1 MTRYRKKTIN
11 KVTLTKILRDKRM
24 NWQKNIILAAI
35 GVVVWLLV
43 VRWSGFE
50 GIQPIQ
56 SVADQ
61 QSPIPVEM
69 RYPSES
75 TTTSTLPSLAV
86 EPVIK
91 ETFVG
96 SEHQYVTVKTDVI
109 EVTLDTLGGDIVEV
123 KLLNNL
129 TAMEV
134 DGGQPITLLTRSN
147 GDLFVAESGLI
158 GKDGTDTASGRP
170 QFSSVSSSYEL
181 LEGESS
187 LNVDLVYVQNGI
199 DIIKRFEFKPSDYQ
213 IGIRYLINN
222 STQAPWTATFFGQ
235 FKRDDHEPDSSASA
249 GMKPYLGAALREQD
263 QNYSKY
269 TFSDIEDDSV
279 KSSIKGG
286 WLAFVQHYF
295 VSAWVLPADQKN
307 RYSLR
312 KLSGQDVYLMAV
324 TGEKIDVAAGTQGE
338 YKVDLYVGPKDQATL
353 KELAEHLDLTID
365 YGFLW
370 MLAKPIF
377 ALLEIIHNILGNWGW
392 SIILLTIFIKI
403 LLYPLSAASLRS
415 MAKMRKLQP
424 DMARIKE
431 LHSDDRQKAGQEQM
445 ALFKKHQVNPLGGC
459 FPMLLQMPVFIAL
472 YWVLSESV
480 EIRHSPWIFWIQD
493 LSAKDPLFILPL
505 IMGAS
510 MYLMQKLQ
518 PTPTDPMQAKV
529 FQFMPIMF
537 TFFFIMFPAGL
548 VLYWTVNNLLSILQ
562 QWYVNR
568 QIAAK

>member
-1 MTRYRKKTIN
+1 
-11 KVTLTKILRDKRM
+11 M

-35 GVVVWLLV
+35 GVVIWLLV

-50 GIQPIQ
+50 GIQPVQ
-56 SVADQ
+56 PVADQ
-61 QSPIPVEM
+61 QSQIPVQTQ
-69 RYPSES
+69 YPNES
-75 TTTSTLPSLAV
+75 TGTSTLPSLAD

-91 ETFVG
+91 ETFVD
-96 SEHQYVTVKTDVI
+96 SEHQYISVKTDVI
-109 EVTLDTLGGDIVEV
+109 EVTLDTRGGDIVEV
-123 KLLNNL
+123 KLLKNL
-129 TAMEV
+129 TEMAV

-158 GKDGTDTASGRP
+158 GKDGTDTAKGRP
-170 QFSSVSSSYEL
+170 QFSSLSSSYEL

-187 LNVDLVYVQNGI
+187 LNVDLVYAQNGV
-199 DIIKRFEFKPSDYQ
+199 DITKRFEFKPSDYQ
-213 IGIRYLINN
+213 IGISYLINN
-222 STQAPWTATFFGQ
+222 PTLDPWSATFFGQ
-235 FKRDDHEPDSSASA
+235 FKRDDHEPESGASA

-263 QNYSKY
+263 HNYAKY
-269 TFSDIEDDSV
+269 SFSDIEDDSV
-279 KSSIKGG
+279 KSSITGG

-295 VSAWVLPADQKN
+295 VSAWVLPADQKSS
-307 RYSLR
+307 YSLR

-324 TGEKIDVAAGTQGE
+324 TGERIDVAAGSQGE
-338 YKVDLYVGPKDQATL
+338 YRVDLYVGPKDQATL
-353 KELAEHLDLTID
+353 KELAEYLDLTID

-392 SIILLTIFIKI
+392 SIILLTLFIKI

-415 MAKMRKLQP
+415 MAKMRSLQP
-424 DMARIKE
+424 EMARIKE

>member
-1 MTRYRKKTIN
+1 
-11 KVTLTKILRDKRM
+11 M

-35 GVVVWLLV
+35 AVVVWLLV
-43 VRWSGFE
+43 VRWSNFE
-50 GIQPIQ
+50 GIQPVQ
-56 SVADQ
+56 PVADEQ
-61 QSPIPVEM
+61 TQIPVQTQ
-69 RYPSES
+69 YPNQS
-75 TTTSTLPSLAV
+75 TGTSTLPSLIE

-96 SEHQYVTVKTDVI
+96 SEHQYISVKTDVI
-109 EVTLDTLGGDIVEV
+109 DVTIDTLGGDVVEV
-123 KLLNNL
+123 KLLKNL
-129 TAMEV
+129 TKMAVE
-134 DGGQPITLLTRSN
+134 GGQPITLLTRSN

-158 GKDGTDTASGRP
+158 GKNGTDTASGRP
-170 QFSSVSSSYEL
+170 QFSAASSSYEL
-181 LEGESS
+181 LEGDSS
-187 LNVDLVYVQNGI
+187 LNVDLVYTQNGVEI
-199 DIIKRFEFKPSDYQ
+199 TKRYEFKASDYQ
-213 IGIRYLINN
+213 IGLTYLINN
-222 STQAPWTATFFGQ
+222 PTPEPWSATFFGQ
-235 FKRDDHEPDSSASA
+235 FKRDNHEPESSAST
-249 GMKPYLGAALREQD
+249 GMKPFLGAALREQD
-263 QNYSKY
+263 QNYAKY
-269 TFSDIEDDSV
+269 SFSDIEDDAS
-279 KSSIKGG
+279 KSSFEGG

-295 VSAWVLPADQKN
+295 VSAWVPPSDQKN

-312 KLSGQDVYLMAV
+312 KLSGQDIYLMAF
-324 TGEKIDVAAGTQGE
+324 TGEKINVEAGGEGE
-338 YKVDLYVGPKDQATL
+338 YKVDLYVGPKNQAVL
-353 KELAEHLDLTID
+353 KELAEYLDLTID

-377 ALLEIIHNILGNWGW
+377 ALLDIIHNVLGNWGW
-392 SIILLTIFIKI
+392 AIILLTVVIKI
-403 LLYPLSAASLRS
+403 ILYPLSAASLRS
-415 MAKMRKLQP
+415 MAKMRSLQP
-424 DMARIKE
+424 EMARIKE
-431 LHSDDRQKAGQEQM
+431 LYGDDRQKAGQEQM
-445 ALFKKHQVNPLGGC
+445 ALFKKHKVNPLGGC

>member
-1 MTRYRKKTIN
+1 
-11 KVTLTKILRDKRM
+11 M

-43 VRWSGFE
+43 VRWSDFE

-56 SVADQ
+56 SVVDQ
-61 QSPIPVEM
+61 QSQIPVEM
-69 RYPSES
+69 QYPSES
-75 TTTSTLPSLAV
+75 TGTSTLPSLAV

-129 TAMEV
+129 TAMAV

-187 LNVDLVYVQNGI
+187 LNVDLVYIQNGV

-222 STQAPWTATFFGQ
+222 PTQAPWAATFFGQ
-235 FKRDDHEPDSSASA
+235 FKRDDHEPESSASA

-324 TGEKIDVAAGTQGE
+324 TGEKIDVAAGGQGE

>member
-1 MTRYRKKTIN
+1 
-11 KVTLTKILRDKRM
+11 M

-35 GVVVWLLV
+35 GVVIWLLV
-43 VRWSGFE
+43 VRWSGIE
-50 GIQPIQ
+50 GIQPVQ
-56 SVADQ
+56 PVADQ
-61 QSPIPVEM
+61 QSQIPIQM
-69 RYPSES
+69 QYPNES
-75 TTTSTLPSLAV
+75 TATSTLPSLAD

-91 ETFVG
+91 ETYVD
-96 SEHQYVTVKTDVI
+96 SEHQYISVKTDVI

-123 KLLNNL
+123 KLLKNL
-129 TAMEV
+129 TEMAV
-134 DGGQPITLLTRSN
+134 DGGQPITLLTRSS

-158 GKDGTDTASGRP
+158 GKDGTDTAKGRP
-170 QFSSVSSSYEL
+170 QFNSVSSSYEL

-187 LNVDLVYVQNGI
+187 LNVDLVYVQNGV
-199 DIIKRFEFKPSDYQ
+199 DIVKRFEFKPSNYQ
-213 IGIRYLINN
+213 IGISYLINN
-222 STQAPWTATFFGQ
+222 PTSASWSATFYGQ
-235 FKRDDHEPDSSASA
+235 FKRDDHEPESSASA

-263 QNYSKY
+263 QNYAKY
-269 TFSDIEDDSV
+269 SFSDMEDDTV
-279 KSSIKGG
+279 KSSIEGG

-295 VSAWVLPADQKN
+295 VSAWVLPSDEKN

-312 KLSGQDVYLMAV
+312 KLSGQDIYLMAV
-324 TGEKIDVAAGTQGE
+324 TGERIDVAAGSQGE
-338 YKVDLYVGPKDQATL
+338 YRVDLYVGPKDQATL
-353 KELAEHLDLTID
+353 KELAEYLDLTID

-377 ALLEIIHNILGNWGW
+377 ALLEIIHNVLGNWGW
-392 SIILLTIFIKI
+392 SIILLTLFIKI

-415 MAKMRKLQP
+415 MAKMRSLQP
-424 DMARIKE
+424 EMARIKE

>member
-1 MTRYRKKTIN
+1 
-11 KVTLTKILRDKRM
+11 M

-35 GVVVWLLV
+35 AVVVWLLV
-43 VRWSGFE
+43 VRWSNFE
-50 GIQPIQ
+50 GIQPVQ
-56 SVADQ
+56 PVADEQ
-61 QSPIPVEM
+61 TQIPVQTQ
-69 RYPSES
+69 YPNQS
-75 TTTSTLPSLAV
+75 TGTSTLPSLIE

-96 SEHQYVTVKTDVI
+96 SEHQYISVKTDVI
-109 EVTLDTLGGDIVEV
+109 DVTIDTLGGDVVEV
-123 KLLNNL
+123 KLLKNL
-129 TAMEV
+129 TKMAVE
-134 DGGQPITLLTRSN
+134 GGQPITLLTRSN

-158 GKDGTDTASGRP
+158 GKNGTDTVSGRP
-170 QFSSVSSSYEL
+170 QFSAASSSYEL
-181 LEGESS
+181 LEGDSS
-187 LNVDLVYVQNGI
+187 LNVDLVYSQNGVEI
-199 DIIKRFEFKPSDYQ
+199 TKRYEFKASDYQ
-213 IGIRYLINN
+213 IGLTYLINN
-222 STQAPWTATFFGQ
+222 PTPEPWSATFFGQ
-235 FKRDDHEPDSSASA
+235 FKRDNHEPESSAST
-249 GMKPYLGAALREQD
+249 GMKPFLGAALREQD
-263 QNYSKY
+263 QNYAKY
-269 TFSDIEDDSV
+269 SFSDIEDDAS
-279 KSSIKGG
+279 KSSFEGG

-295 VSAWVLPADQKN
+295 VSAWVPPSDQKN

-312 KLSGQDVYLMAV
+312 KLSGQDIYLMAF
-324 TGEKIDVAAGTQGE
+324 TGEKINVEAGGEGE
-338 YKVDLYVGPKDQATL
+338 YKVDLYVGPKNQAVL
-353 KELAEHLDLTID
+353 KELAEYLDLTID

-377 ALLEIIHNILGNWGW
+377 ALLDIIHNVLGNWGW
-392 SIILLTIFIKI
+392 AIILLTVVIKI
-403 LLYPLSAASLRS
+403 ILYPLSAASLRS
-415 MAKMRKLQP
+415 MAKMRSLQP
-424 DMARIKE
+424 EMARIKE
-431 LHSDDRQKAGQEQM
+431 LYGDDRQKAGQEQM
-445 ALFKKHQVNPLGGC
+445 ALFKKHKVNPLGGC

>member
-1 MTRYRKKTIN
+1 MRVFSQYSLL
-11 KVTLTKILRDKRM
+11 LTSSHRSLLRC
-24 NWQKNIILAAI
+24 
-35 GVVVWLLV
+35 
-43 VRWSGFE
+43 S
-50 GIQPIQ
+50 IQ
-56 SVADQ
+56 
-61 QSPIPVEM
+61 
-69 RYPSES
+69 SES
-75 TTTSTLPSLAV
+75 TATSTLPSLAV

-129 TAMEV
+129 TAMAV

-235 FKRDDHEPDSSASA
+235 FKRDNHEPDSSASA

-324 TGEKIDVAAGTQGE
+324 TGQKIDVAAGTQGE

-353 KELAEHLDLTID
+353 KELAEYLDLTID

-529 FQFMPIMF
+529 FQFMPLMF

>member
-1 MTRYRKKTIN
+1 
-11 KVTLTKILRDKRM
+11 M

-35 GVVVWLLV
+35 AVVVWLLV
-43 VRWSGFE
+43 VRWSNFE
-50 GIQPIQ
+50 GIQPVQ
-56 SVADQ
+56 PVADEQ
-61 QSPIPVEM
+61 TQIAVQTQYPNQS
-69 RYPSES
+69 
-75 TTTSTLPSLAV
+75 TGTSTLPSLID

-96 SEHQYVTVKTDVI
+96 SEHQYISVKTDVI
-109 EVTLDTLGGDIVEV
+109 DVTIDTLGGDVVEV
-123 KLLNNL
+123 KLLKNL
-129 TAMEV
+129 TKMAVE
-134 DGGQPITLLTRSN
+134 GGQPITLLTRSN

-158 GKDGTDTASGRP
+158 GKNGTDTASGRP
-170 QFSSVSSSYEL
+170 QFSAASSSYEL
-181 LEGESS
+181 LEGDSS
-187 LNVDLVYVQNGI
+187 LNVDLVYSQNGVEI
-199 DIIKRFEFKPSDYQ
+199 TKRYEFKASDYQ
-213 IGIRYLINN
+213 IGLTYLINN
-222 STQAPWTATFFGQ
+222 PTPEPWSATFFGQ
-235 FKRDDHEPDSSASA
+235 FKRDNHEPESSAST
-249 GMKPYLGAALREQD
+249 GMKPFLGAALREQD
-263 QNYSKY
+263 QNYAKY
-269 TFSDIEDDSV
+269 SFSDIEDDAS
-279 KSSIKGG
+279 KSSFEGG

-295 VSAWVLPADQKN
+295 VSAWVPPSDQKN

-312 KLSGQDVYLMAV
+312 KLSGQDIYLMAF
-324 TGEKIDVAAGTQGE
+324 TGEKINVEAGGEGE
-338 YKVDLYVGPKDQATL
+338 YKVDLYVGPKNQAVL
-353 KELAEHLDLTID
+353 KELAEYLDLTID

-377 ALLEIIHNILGNWGW
+377 ALLDIIHNVLGNWGW
-392 SIILLTIFIKI
+392 AIILLTVVIKI
-403 LLYPLSAASLRS
+403 ILYPLSAASLRS
-415 MAKMRKLQP
+415 MAKMRSLQP
-424 DMARIKE
+424 EMARIKE
-431 LHSDDRQKAGQEQM
+431 LYGDDRQKAGQEQM
-445 ALFKKHQVNPLGGC
+445 ALFKKHKVNPLGGC

>member
-1 MTRYRKKTIN
+1 
-11 KVTLTKILRDKRM
+11 M

-35 GVVVWLLV
+35 AVVVWLLV
-43 VRWSGFE
+43 VRWSNFE
-50 GIQPIQ
+50 GIQPVQ
-56 SVADQ
+56 PVADEQ
-61 QSPIPVEM
+61 TQIAVQTQYPNQS
-69 RYPSES
+69 
-75 TTTSTLPSLAV
+75 TGTSTLPSLID

-96 SEHQYVTVKTDVI
+96 SEHQYISVKTDVI
-109 EVTLDTLGGDIVEV
+109 DVTIDTLGGDVVEV
-123 KLLNNL
+123 KLLKNL
-129 TAMEV
+129 TKMAVE
-134 DGGQPITLLTRSN
+134 GGQPITLLTRSN

-158 GKDGTDTASGRP
+158 GKNGTDTVSGRP
-170 QFSSVSSSYEL
+170 QFSAASSSYEL
-181 LEGESS
+181 LEGDSS
-187 LNVDLVYVQNGI
+187 LNVDLVYSQNGVEI
-199 DIIKRFEFKPSDYQ
+199 TKRYEFKASDYQ
-213 IGIRYLINN
+213 IGLTYLINN
-222 STQAPWTATFFGQ
+222 PTPEPWSATFFGQ
-235 FKRDDHEPDSSASA
+235 FKRDNHEPESSAST
-249 GMKPYLGAALREQD
+249 GMKPFLGAALREQD
-263 QNYSKY
+263 QNYAKY
-269 TFSDIEDDSV
+269 SFSDIEDDAS
-279 KSSIKGG
+279 KSSFEGG

-295 VSAWVLPADQKN
+295 VSAWVPPSDQKN

-312 KLSGQDVYLMAV
+312 KLSGQDIYLMAF
-324 TGEKIDVAAGTQGE
+324 TGEKINVEAGGEGE
-338 YKVDLYVGPKDQATL
+338 YKVDLYVGPKNQAVL
-353 KELAEHLDLTID
+353 KELAEYLDLTID

-377 ALLEIIHNILGNWGW
+377 ALLDIIHNVLGNWGW
-392 SIILLTIFIKI
+392 AIILLTVVIKI
-403 LLYPLSAASLRS
+403 ILYPLSAASLRS
-415 MAKMRKLQP
+415 MAKMRSLQP
-424 DMARIKE
+424 EMARIKE
-431 LHSDDRQKAGQEQM
+431 LYGDDRQKAGQEQM
-445 ALFKKHQVNPLGGC
+445 ALFKKHKVNPLGGC

>member
-129 TAMEV
+129 TAMAV
-134 DGGQPITLLTRSN
+134 DGGQPITLLTKSN

-181 LEGESS
+181 LEGENS